1 MKFRKKPV
9 LVDAVQYTPGLEDGY
24 ACYEIGG
31 RFVGYY
37 DKSAPLPRCVQ
48 KPAIKTLEGFH
59 EISAGDWIITGIA
72 GERYLCKPEIFA
84 QTYEVADGPPH
95 EDEAHEL
102 IHRNYANHRK
112 PAYYDSDTY
121 DIHQSYANGMLY
133 VLNTLGIK
141 IEGVN
146 ANDNGN

>member
-24 ACYEIGG
+24 ACYELGG

-37 DKSAPLPRCVQ
+37 DKNSAIPRVVQ

-59 EISAGDWIITGIA
+59 EISAGDWIITGVD
-72 GERYLCKPEIFA
+72 GERYPCKPDIFV
-84 QTYEVADGPPH
+84 QTYEAADGPSH
-95 EDEAHEL
+95 EEESQYALEL
-102 IHRNYANHRK
+102 LREKYAYWRGNRPYGH
-112 PAYYDSDTY
+112 AAADGLVFGLD
-121 DIHQSYANGMLY
+121 MLS
-133 VLNTLGIK
+133 IK

-146 ANDNGN
+146 A

>member
-9 LVDAVQYTPGLEDGY
+9 IVDAIQYTPGLEDGY

-37 DKSAPLPRCVQ
+37 DKNAALPRVNR

-59 EISAGDWIITGIA
+59 EISAGDWIITGVA
-72 GERYLCKPEIFA
+72 GERYPCKPEIFA
-84 QTYEVADGPPH
+84 QTYEAADGPPP
-95 EDEAHEL
+95 EDEAHAL
-102 IHRNYANHRK
+102 IRDKYAYWSGNK
-112 PAYYDSDTY
+112 PYGTCAAMALKFALD
-121 DIHQSYANGMLY
+121 
-133 VLNTLGIK
+133 TLGIK

-146 ANDNGN
+146 ANGNGN